1 MNSLVRLNLISSNEG
16 VFFSNTSFLEI
27 CWDPLDSKFHEK
39 FPARL
44 DLDQAT
50 TLQAFA
56 FSTVRDSISAAVRL
70 NLLGPLLAVELCL
83 DFGKEVEGPALP
95 CKI

>member
-1 MNSLVRLNLISSNEG
+1 MNILVRLNLLSSNEG

-27 CWDPLDSKFHEK
+27 RCDPFHSNFHEK

-83 DFGKEVEGPALP
+83 DFGKEVEGAA
-95 CKI
+95 I

>member
-1 MNSLVRLNLISSNEG
+1 MY
-16 VFFSNTSFLEI
+16 FFQTLHFLKFVGTLWI
-27 CWDPLDSKFHEK
+27 PKFHEK

>member
-1 MNSLVRLNLISSNEG
+1 MKVYFFQTRHFLRFVADPFHSN
-16 VFFSNTSFLEI
+16 
-27 CWDPLDSKFHEK
+27 FHEK

-83 DFGKEVEGPALP
+83 DFGKEVEGAAIWFCVPKNFTSWLW
-95 CKI
+95 